1 MSGAIGFKIKLV
13 KFNPKAVTS
22 KTDRIRLRF
31 LGKFGAFAMTTAR
44 RSIKSGGKKNK
55 QSRPGEPPRT
65 HVKFFKKAIR
75 FAVDRGRY
83 SVVIGPTIVPTQYGG
98 SSVLQALEEGGAV
111 TMREL
116 GRAGGGRNK
125 KGQFKKKD
133 VIRFTGK
140 KVQKTIR
147 ARPYMGPAF
156 RKEKT
161 KIADTWRKAGG

>member
-75 FAVDRGRY
+75 FAVDRGRH

-98 SSVLQALEEGGAV
+98 SNILRSLEEGGSV
-111 TMREL
+111 TMREIAKPRRRGKL
-116 GRAGGGRNK
+116 
-125 KGQFKKKD
+125 KKD